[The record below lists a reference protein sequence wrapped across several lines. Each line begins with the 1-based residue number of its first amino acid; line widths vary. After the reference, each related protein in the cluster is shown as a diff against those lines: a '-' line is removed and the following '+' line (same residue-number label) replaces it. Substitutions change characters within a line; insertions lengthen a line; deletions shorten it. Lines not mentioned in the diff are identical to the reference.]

1 MINTLNNFIV
11 LEGLDGAG
19 TTTQLKKLKIELE
32 KIGYNIYITNEP
44 TSQPI
49 GKLVRSVLSGDFKT
63 TPLALATLYSA
74 DREDHLNNSEYGII
88 KQIENHN
95 IVISDRYFYSSLA
108 YQGVNC
114 CFDKVV
120 ELNKDFPH
128 PKILIYIETPVEVC
142 LSRINSRGE
151 KKEIFEKR
159 DFLTKVNENY
169 NKILENL
176 PKEVNLVKINGTLT
190 IEEITNIMI
199 NAVKNYLIT
208 Y

>member
-19 TTTQLKKLKIELE
+19 TTTQLKKLKGELD
-32 KIGYNIYITNEP
+32 KIGYNSYITNEP

-63 TPLALATLYSA
+63 TPLALAILYSA
-74 DREDHLNNSEYGII
+74 DREDHLNNEEYGII
-88 KQIENHN
+88 KQIHDNKL
-95 IVISDRYFYSSLA
+95 VISDRYFYSSLA

-114 CFDKVV
+114 NFEKVV

-128 PKILIYIETPVEVC
+128 PQILIYIKTPVEVC
-142 LSRINSRGE
+142 LSRIDSRGE

-159 DFLTKVNENY
+159 GFLSQVNNNY
-169 NKILENL
+169 NKVLENL
-176 PKEVNLVKINGTLT
+176 PKEVNLITIDGTLS
-190 IEEITNIMI
+190 IEEITTIM
-199 NAVKNYLIT
+199 VKEVKKILCK
-208 Y
+208 

>member
-32 KIGYNIYITNEP
+32 QIGFETYMTNEP
-44 TSQPI
+44 TSKPI
-49 GKLVRSVLSGDFKT
+49 GKLVRSILGGDFKT

-74 DREDHLNNSEYGII
+74 DREDHINNPEYGII
-88 KQIENHN
+88 KQIKDNK

-114 CFDKVV
+114 DFNKIV
-120 ELNKDFPH
+120 ELNKDFPN
-128 PKILIYIETPVEVC
+128 PQILIYIETPVEVC
-142 LSRINSRGE
+142 LSRIDSRGE

-159 DFLTKVNENY
+159 DFLYKVNENY
-169 NKILENL
+169 NKVIENL
-176 PKEVNLVKINGTLT
+176 PSNINLIKIDGTLN
-190 IEEITNIMI
+190 IEDITNIMI
-199 NAVKNYLIT
+199 KEVKKILIK
-208 Y
+208 

>member
-1 MINTLNNFIV
+1 MINTLKNFIV

-19 TTTQLKKLKIELE
+19 TTTQLKKLKAELE
-32 KIGYNIYITNEP
+32 RIGYNIYMTNEP

-74 DREDHLNNSEYGII
+74 DREDHINNSEYGII
-88 KQIENHN
+88 KQINDN
-95 IVISDRYFYSSLA
+95 KIVISDRYFYSSLA

-114 CFDKVV
+114 DFNKVV

-128 PKILIYIETPVEVC
+128 PQILIYIETPVEVC
-142 LSRINSRGE
+142 ISRIESRGE

-159 DFLTKVNENY
+159 EFLTQVNDNY
-169 NKILENL
+169 NKVIQNL
-176 PKEVNLVKINGTLT
+176 PSDVNLVKIDGTLS
-190 IEEITNIMI
+190 IEEISAIMSEKVI
-199 NAVKNYLIT
+199 AILNK
-208 Y
+208 

>member
-1 MINTLNNFIV
+1 MINTLKNFIV

-19 TTTQLKKLKIELE
+19 TTTQLKKLKAELE
-32 KIGYNIYITNEP
+32 RIGYNIYMTNEP

-74 DREDHLNNSEYGII
+74 DREDHINNSEYGII
-88 KQIENHN
+88 KQINDN
-95 IVISDRYFYSSLA
+95 KIVISDRYFYSSLA

-114 CFDKVV
+114 DFNKVV

-128 PKILIYIETPVEVC
+128 PQILIYIETPVEVC
-142 LSRINSRGE
+142 ISRIESRGE

-159 DFLTKVNENY
+159 EFLTQVNDNY
-169 NKILENL
+169 NKVIQNL
-176 PKEVNLVKINGTLT
+176 PSDVNLVKIDGTLS
-190 IEEITNIMI
+190 IEEITAIMSEKVI
-199 NAVKNYLIT
+199 AILNK
-208 Y
+208 

>member
-1 MINTLNNFIV
+1 MINTLKNFIV

-19 TTTQLKKLKIELE
+19 TTTQLKKLKAELE
-32 KIGYNIYITNEP
+32 RIGYTIYMTNEP

-74 DREDHLNNSEYGII
+74 DREDHINNSEYGII
-88 KQIENHN
+88 KQISDNK

-114 CFDKVV
+114 NFNKVV

-128 PKILIYIETPVEVC
+128 PQILIYIETPVEVC
-142 LSRINSRGE
+142 ISRIESRGE

-159 DFLTKVNENY
+159 EFLTQVNDNY
-169 NKILENL
+169 NKVIQNL
-176 PKEVNLVKINGTLT
+176 PSDVNLIKIDGTLS
-190 IEEITNIMI
+190 IEEITAIMSEKVI
-199 NAVKNYLIT
+199 AILNK
-208 Y
+208 

>member
-19 TTTQLKKLKIELE
+19 TTTQLKKLKFELE
-32 KIGYNIYITNEP
+32 QIGFETYMTNEP
-44 TSQPI
+44 TSNPI

-74 DREDHLNNSEYGII
+74 DREDHINNPKYGII
-88 KQIENHN
+88 KQIKENK

-114 CFDKVV
+114 DFNKVV
-120 ELNKDFPH
+120 ELNKDFPN
-128 PKILIYIETPVEVC
+128 PQILIYIETPVEVC
-142 LSRINSRGE
+142 LSRIDSRGE

-159 DFLTKVNENY
+159 DFLYKVNDNY
-169 NKILENL
+169 NKVIENL
-176 PKEVNLVKINGTLT
+176 PSNINLIKIDGTLK
-190 IEEITNIMI
+190 IEDITNIM
-199 NAVKNYLIT
+199 VKKVKEILFK
-208 Y
+208 